1 MPPPAAMVNGA
12 HEAAAIVATD
22 RDVGSQA
29 RDTKVGYAYLVL
41 DETNG
46 RFGIDLAIKKRV

>member
-1 MPPPAAMVNGA
+1 MVNAA

-29 RDTKVGYAYLVL
+29 RVAGA
-41 DETNG
+41 
-46 RFGIDLAIKKRV
+46 